1 MCISLESAC
10 RVDAESAITS
20 TMKMRW
26 SSAFKGSS
34 HGNFHF
40 CAIASA
46 SLLDGSMETGTAL
59 QPNNFSS
66 IARRLLLNREPL
78 QVPQLP
84 STSYEVH
91 RPVTHVDEV
100 CAV

>member
-1 MCISLESAC
+1 MFVLLLLDLYKCHINH
-10 RVDAESAITS
+10 SAI
-20 TMKMRW
+20 
-26 SSAFKGSS
+26 FI
-34 HGNFHF
+34 
-40 CAIASA
+40 AIASA